1 MIKKNDRL
9 LENWF
14 LGKIKNILV
23 LLKETF
29 FDIMQLSYTTDGSG
43 INHREYNRVKESTVW
58 ANNSL
63 DKWALFLV
71 GRVKKLVS
79 HIVL

>member
-1 MIKKNDRL
+1 
-9 LENWF
+9 
-14 LGKIKNILV
+14 
-23 LLKETF
+23 
-29 FDIMQLSYTTDGSG
+29 MQLSYTTDGSG

-63 DKWALFLV
+63 DEWALFLV

>member
-1 MIKKNDRL
+1 M
-9 LENWF
+9 
-14 LGKIKNILV
+14 V

-43 INHREYNRVKESTVW
+43 IDHREYNRVKES
-58 ANNSL
+58 NSL
-63 DKWALFLV
+63 DEWALFLV

>member
-1 MIKKNDRL
+1 MVKKNDIV
-9 LENWF
+9 LEN
-14 LGKIKNILV
+14 LVVVKIKNILV
-23 LLKETF
+23 WLKDTF

-63 DKWALFLV
+63 DEWALFLV
-71 GRVKKLVS
+71 DR
-79 HIVL
+79 

>member
-1 MIKKNDRL
+1 M
-9 LENWF
+9 
-14 LGKIKNILV
+14 V
-23 LLKETF
+23 LLKGII

-63 DKWALFLV
+63 DEWALFLV
-71 GRVKKLVS
+71 DRVKKLVS

>member
-1 MIKKNDRL
+1 M
-9 LENWF
+9 
-14 LGKIKNILV
+14 V

-63 DKWALFLV
+63 DEWALFLV

-79 HIVL
+79 LLSCNIMKVVNRINQKEKKKG